1 MAASLIVGGVLLL
14 AMVVASGRAAVTLPA
29 EARIPV
35 HVGSVEHRYLA
46 SKRAGLVI
54 WPAVGAVLFGV
65 VGGITGSSLAADWVP
80 GVRDVLTPAVM
91 IVVLAF
97 QIGALVLA
105 RRGSDWVAPASAD
118 RAAGGGRRAAGG
130 GRLIIALLGCSAL
143 TIWKCRLLAA
153 RHQARVV
160 QEGAMKIDNSPAR
173 GMRDLLPAD
182 VAVRDHV
189 LESISAV
196 YRRFGYQRIETPAL
210 ENIARLQS
218 GEGADNEKLIFEVL
232 RRGLPPEVAAGTP
245 LRELV
250 DLGLRYD
257 LTVPLTRFYGNNHAS
272 LPLPFRSLQVG
283 PVWRADRPQRGRYRQ
298 FSQCDIDIIG
308 EPSVLAEAELLEAT
322 SEALAAIGLTGTT
335 IRLSDRR
342 FLAALAADCGVP
354 PEAYD
359 EFFITLD
366 KLDKIGWDGVQA
378 ELAELGFPP
387 ARVAAVTE
395 KIQGLADVAG
405 DKLARALADSVP
417 GLGADVIGDLATT
430 AASLDRLAAERALSW
445 QFDPTLVRGMGYY
458 TGQVFE
464 IMHPDMSGS
473 VAGGG
478 RYDKLIGRSL
488 GHDVPACGFSIGF
501 ERIVDLLSR
510 EQTRDAVAVLVESD
524 VPVTEALAI
533 ARELREASGLSGVSG
548 SERVVETVRRSGK
561 FAAQLKRLEAAGF
574 SGFVLVRSEDGVIVR
589 GELRALGGQ
598 PEG

>member
-1 MAASLIVGGVLLL
+1 
-14 AMVVASGRAAVTLPA
+14 
-29 EARIPV
+29 
-35 HVGSVEHRYLA
+35 
-46 SKRAGLVI
+46 
-54 WPAVGAVLFGV
+54 
-65 VGGITGSSLAADWVP
+65 
-80 GVRDVLTPAVM
+80 
-91 IVVLAF
+91 
-97 QIGALVLA
+97 
-105 RRGSDWVAPASAD
+105 
-118 RAAGGGRRAAGG
+118 
-130 GRLIIALLGCSAL
+130 
-143 TIWKCRLLAA
+143 
-153 RHQARVV
+153 
-160 QEGAMKIDNSPAR
+160 MKIDNSPAR

-196 YRRFGYQRIETPAL
+196 YRQFGYQRIETPAL

-232 RRGLPPEVAAGTP
+232 KRGLPPEVAAGTS

-298 FSQCDIDIIG
+298 FYQCDIDIIG

-359 EFFITLD
+359 AFFITLD

-395 KIQGLADVAG
+395 KIQGLADVPG
-405 DKLARALADSVP
+405 DKLAHALADSVP
-417 GLGADVIGDLATT
+417 GLAADVIGDLATT
-430 AASLDRLAAERALSW
+430 AASLDRLAGATGTELAVRSDAGARDGVLHRAGLRDHAPGHDRFGGRRRAVRQADRALARARRAR
-445 QFDPTLVRGMGYY
+445 LRVLHRVRADRGPALPG
-458 TGQVFE
+458 
-464 IMHPDMSGS
+464 
-473 VAGGG
+473 AGAG
-478 RYDKLIGRSL
+478 RGR
-488 GHDVPACGFSIGF
+488 GAGR
-501 ERIVDLLSR
+501 ERRAGDR
-510 EQTRDAVAVLVESD
+510 GARHRAGDA
-524 VPVTEALAI
+524 
-533 ARELREASGLSGVSG
+533 R
-548 SERVVETVRRSGK
+548 
-561 FAAQLKRLEAAGF
+561 GF
-574 SGFVLVRSEDGVIVR
+574 SGLPGFPGR
-589 GELRALGGQ
+589 GGWSRRCGAAGSSAPSSSGWRRRGSAGSCSFG
-598 PEG
+598 PKTA